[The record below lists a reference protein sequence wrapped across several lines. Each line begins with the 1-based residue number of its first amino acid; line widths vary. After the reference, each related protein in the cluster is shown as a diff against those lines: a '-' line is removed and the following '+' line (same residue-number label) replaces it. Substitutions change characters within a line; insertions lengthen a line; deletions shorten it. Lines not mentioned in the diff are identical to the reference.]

1 MAVSN
6 IRRNVHVKQ
15 KTVAIAFSTL
25 VACVVGSTAF
35 ATDYADLKF
44 TTNDWYTAQA
54 SSLSTMG
61 ANGQWK
67 LGSSN
72 VTTWDDKTNYVD
84 STVCIEVDTD
94 AEEALTFEPNTAWSA
109 GNKFI
114 QMDFNVYVATVP
126 FSVAPTTTA
135 KVGFAI
141 RDVNGNGDRKYIAF
155 VGGAGWIELSGT
167 PGVEGASYK
176 LTIQID
182 NREATQKVRFLVDNA
197 ALTYSASEWI
207 DLTTNVGTTP
217 KLGFVGM
224 GYFSAVEGDQFTIT
238 AEDITVPGA
247 GKVTIPEA
255 TVAAAETAAA
265 AAGKTVEQYLSGDDT
280 AGGNKVVDNIVL
292 GLRDSTGLKDSGQL
306 IAKGDSDIGSSD
318 ATKIKVGL
326 NATAP
331 ADSGAT
337 VTYGMYGSNTGAFGG
352 EEVLVGS
359 TTTDAS
365 TLSIPLTGT
374 TYKYY
379 KVKATIAY

>member
-1 MAVSN
+1 VKPKITAV
-6 IRRNVHVKQ
+6 
-15 KTVAIAFSTL
+15 AFSTL
-25 VACVVGSTAF
+25 VACVAGSAAF
-35 ATDYADLKF
+35 AATSFNDLKF
-44 TTNDWYTAQA
+44 TTNDWYAAQA
-54 SSLSTMG
+54 TSLNTMS
-61 ANGQWK
+61 ANGAWAE
-67 LGSSN
+67 GPTSSQTA
-72 VTTWDDKTNYVD
+72 VSSWDDKTNYVNGA
-84 STVCIEVDTD
+84 VCIEVDTD
-94 AEEALTFEPNTAWSA
+94 QGEALTFTPSTAWSSA
-109 GNKFI
+109 NKI
-114 QMDFNVYVATVP
+114 ISMDFNVYAATVP
-126 FSVAPTTTA
+126 YSVTPVDTA

-141 RDVNGNGDRKYIAF
+141 RDIDGNNTRTYIAF
-155 VGGAGWIELSGT
+155 NGSSWIQLVGSPVEEGT
-167 PGVEGASYK
+167 SYK

-182 NREATQKVRFLVDNA
+182 SRSNTQYARFLVNDSE
-197 ALTYSASEWI
+197 LSSA
-207 DLTTNVGTTP
+207 TTNWIALASAVGSSP

-224 GYFSAVEGDQFTIT
+224 GYFSSIEGDQFTIT

-247 GKVTIPEA
+247 GTVTIAEA
-255 TVAAAETAAA
+255 TAAAAETAAA
-265 AAGKTVEQYLSGDDT
+265 AAGKTVEQYLASDDT
-280 AGGNKVVDNIVL
+280 AGGNKVIDNIVL

-337 VTYGMYGSNTGAFGG
+337 ITYGMYGSDTGAFSG
-352 EEVLVGS
+352 EETLVGS